1 MVPSDLAK
9 RQSVRGRLID
19 TENQDREECQS
30 VTKMKRKEYE
40 IELRRLNAEL
50 VAMQEWIKTSG
61 TKVAVVFEGRDSAG

>member
-1 MVPSDLAK
+1 
-9 RQSVRGRLID
+9 
-19 TENQDREECQS
+19 
-30 VTKMKRKEYE
+30 MKRKEYE